1 MKILLDSAILID
13 HLRGIPEAHDWL
25 EKQRQGDCC
34 ISVITRAEV
43 LSGGPEEE
51 SGKAYALCEL
61 FPCMDITQSIADRA
75 AELRRTHRWKLPDA
89 LQASVA
95 IEHKVKL
102 VTRNTKDFSPQTH
115 SFVIIPYQIK
125 PRTAK

>member
-25 EKQRQGDCC
+25 KAQGERDCC

-43 LSGGPEEE
+43 LSGGPAEE
-51 SGKAYALCEL
+51 SDRAYTLCEA
-61 FPCMDITQSIADRA
+61 FPCMDITKSVADRA

-89 LQASVA
+89 LQASLA
-95 IEHKVKL
+95 MEHKLKL
-102 VTRNTKDFSPQTH
+102 ATRNTKDFSSKKHP
-115 SFVIIPYQIK
+115 FVMIPY
-125 PRTAK
+125 AL